1 MREKIKILV
10 VEDNPVVAEDLRET
24 LTRCDYE
31 VVAVADNGKDALD
44 TLKDSNPDLA
54 LLDIHLKGDMTGI
67 DVAQLI
73 SDQYDFPFIF
83 LSAYSD
89 NVTFEEAKITGP
101 HAYLVKPF
109 NEKELRLAI
118 ELALFNAS
126 NRENDIDD
134 TTSKEPAQQF
144 LLKHSIFI
152 KDGKHLAKVQLRDVQ
167 YLEAFGSYCKL
178 HSSERVFTFSCILN
192 KILKKIPEEDF
203 VRIHRSYVVNL
214 QHVSSIDGD
223 FIVIKGVKLPISQTY
238 RKILMERLRLV

>member
-1 MREKIKILV
+1 MREKVKILV

-44 TLKDSNPDLA
+44 QVKDSNPDLA

-89 NVTFEEAKITGP
+89 NATFEEAKIT

-109 NEKELRLAI
+109 NEKDLRLAI

-126 NRENDIDD
+126 NRDHDIDY
-134 TTSKEPAQQF
+134 TSKEPARQF
-144 LLKHSIFI
+144 LLKQSIFI
-152 KDGKHLAKVQLRDVQ
+152 KEGKHLAKVQLKDVQ

-178 HSSERVFTFSCILN
+178 HASDRVFTFSCNLN
-192 KILKKIPEEDF
+192 KVLMKIPEEDF
-203 VRIHRSYVVNL
+203 IRIHRSYVVNL
-214 QHVSSIDGD
+214 QHVTSIDGD
-223 FIVIKGVKLPISQTY
+223 FIEITGVKLPIGQTY